1 MQNLTETNHHSKFV
15 VTLTNTNLVRL
26 TLKVT
31 LIQVQ
36 NKAASAR

>member
-15 VTLTNTNLVRL
+15 VTLS
-26 TLKVT
+26 KVT

-36 NKAASAR
+36 NKGASAR